1 MIFRELV
8 LENFGPYYG
17 RQVID
22 LSPENQGEYYP
33 IILLGGM
40 NGGGKTT
47 LMDAIRLAFY
57 GQRAQCSTRGNL
69 SYQNFLEQCI
79 NRNVKGT
86 EETKIELAFD
96 HIKDNKPVLFR
107 IRRRW
112 TKNPKNGKD
121 SLEIITDTWLDET
134 ITKTWDER
142 VEYILPIGIS
152 NLFLFD
158 GEQVKELAELDSPP
172 PQVVEA
178 IQSLLGL
185 ELAKRLSSDLDTLAH
200 RKRKE
205 LATQKELKDLE
216 ELESQIVKLQV
227 KKEKI
232 KEEIDNLG
240 IKIRAA
246 EREHDRADDKFLTQ
260 GGEIASQRNR
270 INVEIDKLKKEV
282 EIERLNLRDRAA
294 NSLPLS
300 LIYPLLTT
308 AKEKGEQELKK
319 SLAHNAKEI
328 ILERDDRLLNY
339 LQDISLVPEKLEK
352 VKSFLAQ
359 ENQSFATEEKG
370 EIQTYLGADRET
382 LNTLEVLIQDRLPQE
397 IQGTQK
403 DCDRLHDLE
412 EKIISLEQQLQTAP
426 SPETYTQLEE
436 ERKIALNYVIQLKAE
451 SEAKKQKTE
460 ELDRQIETIKEKLE
474 NYSRETIDRKNQ
486 EHILQSIAKV
496 KQTLKLFREKL
507 TLKKLNK
514 LETEVTQYFRHLLHK
529 SDLVH
534 IVTIDTD
541 TFKLSLYDPK
551 GKEVPKHRLSAGE
564 KQLLAIAFLWGLAK
578 ISGRN
583 LPIAIDTPL
592 GRLDSSH
599 RANLVERYFPYA
611 SSQVILLSTDTE
623 IGQAEYKKLQE
634 QEAIA
639 RSYYLKYD
647 SELCQT
653 TIEKGY
659 FWDNPAQ

>member
-1 MIFRELV
+1 
-8 LENFGPYYG
+8 
-17 RQVID
+17 
-22 LSPENQGEYYP
+22 
-33 IILLGGM
+33 
-40 NGGGKTT
+40 
-47 LMDAIRLAFY
+47 
-57 GQRAQCSTRGNL
+57 
-69 SYQNFLEQCI
+69 
-79 NRNVKGT
+79 
-86 EETKIELAFD
+86 
-96 HIKDNKPVLFR
+96 
-107 IRRRW
+107 
-112 TKNPKNGKD
+112 
-121 SLEIITDTWLDET
+121 
-134 ITKTWDER
+134 
-142 VEYILPIGIS
+142 
-152 NLFLFD
+152 
-158 GEQVKELAELDSPP
+158 
-172 PQVVEA
+172 
-178 IQSLLGL
+178 
-185 ELAKRLSSDLDTLAH
+185 
-200 RKRKE
+200 
-205 LATQKELKDLE
+205 
-216 ELESQIVKLQV
+216 
-227 KKEKI
+227 
-232 KEEIDNLG
+232 
-240 IKIRAA
+240 
-246 EREHDRADDKFLTQ
+246 
-260 GGEIASQRNR
+260 
-270 INVEIDKLKKEV
+270 
-282 EIERLNLRDRAA
+282 A

-300 LIYPLLTT
+300 LIYPLLIT

-319 SLAHNAKEI
+319 SLAHNAKEV

-403 DCDRLHDLE
+403 DCDRLQDLE

-436 ERKIALNYVIQLKAE
+436 ERKIARNYVIQLKAE